1 MWCLVIPKTHWPL
14 FYGKPISLCVY
25 LPGCSGEGSF
35 VLSMWRLALLLGRFQ
50 YGYVIYHSLKIFDVE
65 GTFFHV
71 ENLSQDSHGQ
81 LCRALW
87 SRE

>member
-14 FYGKPISLCVY
+14 FYGKLISPCVY

-35 VLSMWRLALLLGRFQ
+35 VLSMWRLAFLLSGFQ
-50 YGYVIYHSLKIFDVE
+50 YGYVISRSLKIFDVE
-65 GTFFHV
+65 VTFFHV
-71 ENLSQDSHGQ
+71 ENLPQDSHGH
-81 LCRALW
+81 LCQALW